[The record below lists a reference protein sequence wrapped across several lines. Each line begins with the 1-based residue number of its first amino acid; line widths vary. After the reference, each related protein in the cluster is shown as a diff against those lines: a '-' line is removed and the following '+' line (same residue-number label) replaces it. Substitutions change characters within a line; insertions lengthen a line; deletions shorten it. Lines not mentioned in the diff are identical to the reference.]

1 MFLSSGVSTK
11 KIMKMDQKLITLIN
25 FLFSLIFFA
34 GCFSFVVVRGYKCIL
49 KYGTHPQSNRISYKF
64 NGIVQF
70 PMLSFCP
77 LEEPGLKID
86 ELSECQLSQDD
97 YFSAGKAI

>member
-1 MFLSSGVSTK
+1 MFLSSEIMTK
-11 KIMKMDQKLITLIN
+11 KIMKMDHRLITLLN
-25 FLFSLIFFA
+25 LLVSLIFFA
-34 GCFSFVVVRGYKCIL
+34 GCTSFVAVRGYKCIL
-49 KYGTHPQSNRISYKF
+49 KYFTSPQSNRISYKF
-64 NGIVQF
+64 NARVQF
-70 PMLSFCP
+70 PMITFCP